1 MRRKEFLEIYTDL
14 HGRQFNPLDP
24 GAPGSR
30 QISYQ
35 QRRLPEPQN
44 PDLVKQLETQAS
56 WIDEEA

>member
-14 HGRQFNPLDP
+14 HGRQFNPLVP

-44 PDLVKQLETQAS
+44 PDAVKQLETQAS
-56 WIDEEA
+56 

>member
-14 HGRQFNPLDP
+14 HGRQFNPLFA

-35 QRRLPEPQN
+35 QRRLPEPQKHDAVN
-44 PDLVKQLETQAS
+44 KLEIQAS
-56 WIDEEA
+56 